1 MPPSGPGFPKDSGP
15 QLSRRRPTAAGVR
28 VMELNSKHAFDLFEV
43 AGIISMFTSISMI
56 AYVALFHW

>member
-15 QLSRRRPTAAGVR
+15 QLKPAGVR
-28 VMELNSKHAFDLFEV
+28 VMALNSKHAFDLFEV

-56 AYVALFHW
+56 AYVVLFHW